1 VSILLPILL
10 FTATVSACILSFLLS
25 LFLLHR
31 LYLHLSISLSSGDT
45 LDPNSPTS
53 TSTSPEKHQPY
64 HLDYA
69 NVSRG
74 VQSWLEETK
83 GRVGLEGVPLLPPQ
97 LRNPGNGN
105 RIRWDANVDEKGS
118 RGIGEGRWS
127 VKTEED
133 GNDTDRTAT
142 GKTTFQRGVS
152 SGTKL

>member
-1 VSILLPILL
+1 VTILLPILL
-10 FTATVSACILSFLLS
+10 FTATASACVLSFLLA

-31 LYLHLSISLSSGDT
+31 LYLHLSISLSSADT
-45 LDPNSPTS
+45 HDPNSPTS
-53 TSTSPEKHQPY
+53 TSTSPEKHQY
-64 HLDYA
+64 RIDYA

-97 LRNPGNGN
+97 LRNSGNGN
-105 RIRWDANVDEKGS
+105 RIRWDSNVEKRVHGM
-118 RGIGEGRWS
+118 GEGRWV

-142 GKTTFQRGVS
+142 GKATETPRGV
-152 SGTKL
+152 KL